1 MKKNIFKEFWDQFNL
16 GKNLHL
22 IKTADN
28 AANFF
33 ITKYLYLLLH
43 KYLGRS

>member
-33 ITKYLYLLLH
+33 IIT